1 MILVESPNMNVKES
15 YGNEKQ
21 NSLGNEIK
29 ELLAY
34 LKKMTT
40 SINKCFYTYN
50 DDDENIKTSCKGAQK
65 KKIIELINDIL
76 THRRHCQK

>member
-1 MILVESPNMNVKES
+1 
-15 YGNEKQ
+15 
-21 NSLGNEIK
+21 
-29 ELLAY
+29 
-34 LKKMTT
+34 MTT